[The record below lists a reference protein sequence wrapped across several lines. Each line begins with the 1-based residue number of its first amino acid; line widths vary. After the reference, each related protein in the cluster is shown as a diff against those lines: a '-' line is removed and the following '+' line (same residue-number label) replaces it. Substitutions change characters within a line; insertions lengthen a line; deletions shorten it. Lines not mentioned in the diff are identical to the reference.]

1 MATKTEELTR
11 EQAKNMVYI
20 GKSETYP
27 YNINDN
33 VDEIIDKIFDYF
45 ESKQKPKKKQYI
57 YGENVKTLSNL
68 N

>member
-33 VDEIIDKIFDYF
+33 VDEVIDKIFDYF
-45 ESKQKPKKKQYI
+45 ESKQKSKKKQEKF
-57 YGENVKTLSNL
+57 GETVNKLSNL
-68 N
+68 Y